1 MSGAGGQEEIIVIPS
16 MFTYISTHQM
26 QLLRQ
31 IGEHFL
37 ISLLALLVAAVIGIL
52 CGYAA
57 SLSPKSERIVSAPFQ
72 VLRVVPSLAILILL
86 IPVMGTGIKPAVTA
100 LTILAIPPVLLNT
113 IVGFREV
120 PDFMVESARG
130 IGMSEKDVLFKVRIP
145 LALPMIL
152 AGLRTGLVEVF
163 ASTTLAAKIGAGGL
177 GEIIFTGLGLN
188 RADLLILGGL
198 LVAVLSL
205 GSGAVFDRIS
215 RRMMKYKYSGG

>member
-1 MSGAGGQEEIIVIPS
+1 MIPS
-16 MFTYISTHQM
+16 MITYISTHQA
-26 QLLRQ
+26 QLFRQ

-37 ISLLALLVAAVIGIL
+37 ISLLALLVAAVIGTL

-57 SLSPKSERIVSAPFQ
+57 SLSLKSERIISAPFQ
-72 VLRVVPSLAILILL
+72 VLRVVPSLAVLILL
-86 IPVMGTGIKPAVTA
+86 IPVMGTGIRPAVTA
-100 LTILAIPPVLLNT
+100 LTILAVPPVLLNT

-120 PDFMVESARG
+120 PEFMVESARG
-130 IGMSEKDVLFKVRIP
+130 IGMTEKDVLWQVRVP

-215 RRMMKYKYSGG
+215 RALLKYKYV

>member
-1 MSGAGGQEEIIVIPS
+1 MIPS